1 MTYSEKGKRKTEA
14 LSLPFKEALRSYLR
28 HKYPSK
34 PEQEKLAKEVNRSY
48 STITGFIYNGIGGH
62 ELQYAL
68 LAVSLK
74 LTSKSKVEKFIEEK
88 QALFF
93 SKAEKDMP
101 PSIKLFFELYNN
113 TDEDLL
119 HYFMQTLSLNIKLAK
134 EFNLEIKKQK
144 KKR

>member
-1 MTYSEKGKRKTEA
+1 MTYGEKGKRKTEA

-34 PEQEKLAKEVNRSY
+34 SKQEKLAKEVNRSY
-48 STITGFIYNGIGGH
+48 STVAGFIYNGIGGY

-68 LAVSLK
+68 FAVSLN

-93 SKAEKDMP
+93 SKSEKDLP

-113 TDEDLL
+113 TEEDALY
-119 HYFMQTLSLNIKLAK
+119 YFMQVASLNIKIAEDFDFEVRK
-134 EFNLEIKKQK
+134 RK
-144 KKR
+144 KK